1 MNNKKTILLKES
13 ELINFLA
20 TTAIDVKKYMSEQT
34 IGCTRFCP
42 SHDIK
47 EVVNKDSA
55 DPILTAAQEV
65 IRLMEVYDK
74 AISEERFEEFVGH
87 KPPSTLTTGPH
98 GNIMEPLAKE
108 LWKKTDNMSGP
119 QVEEF
124 VEALKNNEDAT
135 QLLEYLNI
143 SPHLTKN
150 LPKDAVYPSDAHEF
164 VNEWKEDNVL
174 WSITSEFPDDIIDVY
189 KSRTKAGTLDA
200 KHDNAELELEDQQFE
215 QEAAEA
221 LKDAEKAKDD
231 FYMET
236 WLSLPFDL
244 PNPFKEILRHLWEMS
259 SEWTVTIQEAAT
271 WLWDNA
277 KKVWK
282 WFTEDGY
289 HIVLDIISFLGFI
302 MCGTLLPGL
311 GCVISVVADI
321 VNAILY
327 IWDKEDYFM
336 AGLQLSMA
344 MIPGAEAVKH
354 YFKPL
359 GKLLNPIFKAMFKT
373 LQSGKA
379 LTKTAI
385 QVEMKALAK
394 VIGDELSL
402 LKELIPKSLLTKI
415 KPLINQIDEFIGG
428 MNLKAYFPFIGDV
441 VDDVFK
447 KAWAIAG
454 GFLRA
459 LIWIGEA
466 VWYDPEYTGSLIK
479 MFGDWTG
486 IETFVDWGEAME
498 DWPKYGVKVAN
509 NTYSFFGIGGIKALV
524 QTSIADCNNT
534 VFTWEHVKEDYIA
547 QHNLTENNFD
557 EKELEKA
564 WWNGWRPNPMMSGR
578 SGPRKMPLTS
588 DTEAMEAVR
597 DEYAI
602 WVHYAAMHACTDEKF
617 QDKWEIDKMT
627 CAQFEVFYKEL
638 KNKTVKKLLGKT
650 DDYAGVEIEMGAQAD
665 LFFDFQLICGEP
677 EEPEEEEDWEVELP
691 APD

>member
-1 MNNKKTILLKES
+1 MNNKQTILLKES
-13 ELINFLA
+13 ELINFLTKA
-20 TTAIDVKKYMSEQT
+20 AIDVNKV
-34 IGCTRFCP
+34 
-42 SHDIK
+42 IK
-47 EVVNKDSA
+47 EQVSDETTSKVQSNCFT
-55 DPILTAAQEV
+55 ILTHLECPPE
-65 IRLMEVYDK
+65 R
-74 AISEERFEEFVGH
+74 ISEILATESS
-87 KPPSTLTTGPH
+87 KSIT
-98 GNIMEPLAKE
+98 NAAKE
-108 LWKKTDNMSGP
+108 VLLLIQVYGGGLTRQEFKERTGYAAPSQLTGGLSGTVLKP
-119 QVEEF
+119 LHTILSSFAGRCNKSYEQ
-124 VEALKNNEDAT
+124 ALQFYNSNIDADGSEIL
-135 QLLEYLNI
+135 QYLGI
-143 SPHLTKN
+143 GFSSCCGATCDVLTG
-150 LPKDAVYPSDAHEF
+150 LSWYIYDGSQ
-164 VNEWKEDNVL
+164 
-174 WSITSEFPDDIIDVY
+174 FPDNIIAGEAEAEREADVQ
-189 KSRTKAGTLDA
+189 R
-200 KHDNAELELEDQQFE
+200 AELEREEHVLAVEKKE
-215 QEAAEA
+215 QEET
-221 LKDAEKAKDD
+221 EQKAKDD

-259 SEWTVTIQEAAT
+259 SDWTVTIQEAAT

-597 DEYAI
+597 NEYAI

-627 CAQFEVFYKEL
+627 CAQFEVFYEEL